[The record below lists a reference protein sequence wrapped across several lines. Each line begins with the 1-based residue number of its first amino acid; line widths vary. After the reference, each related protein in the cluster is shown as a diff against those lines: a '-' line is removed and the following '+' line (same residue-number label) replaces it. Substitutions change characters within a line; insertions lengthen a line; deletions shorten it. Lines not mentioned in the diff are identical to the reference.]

1 MMKILA
7 IQSSPNDDGLTSQLA
22 QSALNG
28 AQDAG
33 ADTELV
39 HLNKLDV
46 RLCQACSRGWGV
58 CRDEGECAQEDDFE
72 TLRAKINAADA
83 LIFSTPVYFGDITE
97 SAKALLDRLRRVEV
111 SKRAHSPLNGKR
123 VIGIAAAGGSGG
135 GAVNAL
141 RNLEGYLRWFQ
152 LTVWDLVPVTQR
164 NQEWKIRAL
173 YEAGKNLVEGE

>member
-1 MMKILA
+1 MRVLA
-7 IQSSPNDDGLTSQLA
+7 IQSSPNEDGLTCQLA
-22 QSALNG
+22 QSALKG

-46 RLCQACSRGWGV
+46 KLCQACARGWGV

-72 TLRAKINAADA
+72 SLREKINAANA

-97 SAKALLDRLRRVEV
+97 TAKALLDRLRRVEV
-111 SKRAHSPLNGKR
+111 SKRDGSPLKGKR

-141 RNLEGYLRWFQ
+141 HNLEGYLRWFQ
-152 LTVWDLVPVTQR
+152 LAIWDLVSVTQR
-164 NQEWKIRAL
+164 NREWKTRAL
-173 YEAGKNLVEGE
+173 YEAGKNLANED